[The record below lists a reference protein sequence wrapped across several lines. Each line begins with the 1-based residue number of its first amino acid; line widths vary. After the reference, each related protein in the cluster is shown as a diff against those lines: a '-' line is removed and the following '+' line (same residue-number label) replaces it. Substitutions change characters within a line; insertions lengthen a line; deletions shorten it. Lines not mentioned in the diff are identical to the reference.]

1 MGKNTDRTEAKER
14 IIKAF
19 LDIIGQKG
27 DLRVTVRD
35 ISKKANV
42 NLAAVNYYFR
52 TKQNLLDEIE
62 KYFFKKVFDNNQILD
77 DLSLSPKQRILN
89 WAQGIIV
96 LLDQNPGIIWVIA
109 NKVIK
114 KEKDSIF
121 LNEFIHQKDQ
131 RISRLIKTIT
141 GINDPKLLSIK
152 TSQIISGITSPLIFF
167 YGLGK
172 EFDFNLDNTENLIL
186 YTETLINSILNA

>member
-1 MGKNTDRTEAKER
+1 MDKNTDRTEAKER

>member
-1 MGKNTDRTEAKER
+1 MGKNTDRTETKER

>member
-1 MGKNTDRTEAKER
+1 MGKNTDRTETKER

-62 KYFFKKVFDNNQILD
+62 KYFLKRFL
-77 DLSLSPKQRILN
+77 
-89 WAQGIIV
+89 IITRYWM
-96 LLDQNPGIIWVIA
+96 I
-109 NKVIK
+109 
-114 KEKDSIF
+114 
-121 LNEFIHQKDQ
+121 
-131 RISRLIKTIT
+131 
-141 GINDPKLLSIK
+141 
-152 TSQIISGITSPLIFF
+152 
-167 YGLGK
+167 
-172 EFDFNLDNTENLIL
+172 
-186 YTETLINSILNA
+186 

>member
-1 MGKNTDRTEAKER
+1 MGKNTDRTETKER

-186 YTETLINSILNA
+186 YTETLINSILKA

>member
-1 MGKNTDRTEAKER
+1 
-14 IIKAF
+14 
-19 LDIIGQKG
+19 
-27 DLRVTVRD
+27 
-35 ISKKANV
+35 
-42 NLAAVNYYFR
+42 
-52 TKQNLLDEIE
+52 DEIE

-152 TSQIISGITSPLIFF
+152 TSQI
-167 YGLGK
+167 
-172 EFDFNLDNTENLIL
+172 
-186 YTETLINSILNA
+186 